1 LRRRGLACSGGGRR
15 SEQRE
20 RERERAAVLSGI
32 DCDLQQLPREG
43 KGKLSTQSGLRG
55 GRMRKRDLG
64 ILLLAAFAVFFS
76 LHHDGDFFFRES
88 WYHLADQDFPIKY
101 EVDRLPPPLV
111 ADLNG
116 DGRPEVLL
124 PTHEAKIQ
132 VLQPP
137 HARHLDDETSFHEA
151 RVMAEISLLP
161 DNVRVASGRRPIA
174 MAVGTLDRSYRD
186 ADVRKQVLVVV
197 TSGWSVMCFDHNL
210 KKLWEA
216 NLQVTNPDMTHPPA
230 AAYMYFCLRVTT
242 STTYI
247 G

>member
-1 LRRRGLACSGGGRR
+1 
-15 SEQRE
+15 
-20 RERERAAVLSGI
+20 
-32 DCDLQQLPREG
+32 
-43 KGKLSTQSGLRG
+43 
-55 GRMRKRDLG
+55 MRKRDLG